1 MQEAFAA
8 HLRHVARLDPAD
20 KCNRVV
26 PIIDNASWRR
36 GKPIDQSLA
45 GCPLPESGRLP
56 SYSPR
61 LNVIERFRKALRRRA
76 THNRLF
82 ESPAGPKRSIRAS
95 QCSFQT
101 VRGKVRSPVFGR
113 YNRPSNRRASAG
125 L

>member
-1 MQEAFAA
+1 MQEGFAA
-8 HLRHVARLDPAD
+8 HLRHIARLYPSGANG
-20 KCNRVV
+20 KVV
-26 PIIDNASWRR
+26 LIIDNAPWRR
-36 GKPIDQSLA
+36 GEPIDEALA
-45 GCPLPESGRLP
+45 DCPHLESRRLP
-56 SYSPR
+56 SYSPQ
-61 LNVIERFRKALRRRA
+61 LGVIERFRKALRRRA